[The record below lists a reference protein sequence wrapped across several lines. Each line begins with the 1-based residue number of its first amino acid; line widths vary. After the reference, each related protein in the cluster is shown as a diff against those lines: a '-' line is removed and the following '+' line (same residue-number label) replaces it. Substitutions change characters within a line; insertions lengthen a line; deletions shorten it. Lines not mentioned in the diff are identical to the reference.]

1 MDDAD
6 GVRALGV
13 VVPVAAEGAGDEH
26 GAVVEVPVLA
36 DRVDT
41 SLGRHGAY
49 CTLWVQLSESIAV
62 SFEDLQSIKNI
73 FYQIKHLKAKNNV

>member
-26 GAVVEVPVLA
+26 RAVVEVPVLA
-36 DRVDT
+36 DGVDT
-41 SLGRHGAY
+41 RLGRHTVVRAALRKY
-49 CTLWVQLSESIAV
+49 CCQ
-62 SFEDLQSIKNI
+62 F
-73 FYQIKHLKAKNNV
+73 

>member
-13 VVPVAAEGAGDEH
+13 AVPVAAEGAGDEH
-26 GAVVEVPVLA
+26 RAVVEVPVLA

-41 SLGRHGAY
+41 SLGHTRTLLYVVGAAFRKY
-49 CTLWVQLSESIAV
+49 CCQ
-62 SFEDLQSIKNI
+62 F
-73 FYQIKHLKAKNNV
+73 

>member
-26 GAVVEVPVLA
+26 RAVVQVPVLA
-36 DRVDT
+36 DWVDT
-41 SLGRHGAY
+41 SLRQTY
-49 CTLWVQLSESIAV
+49 SCKSSFPKVLLSVLRISKV
-62 SFEDLQSIKNI
+62 
-73 FYQIKHLKAKNNV
+73 

>member
-26 GAVVEVPVLA
+26 RAVVEVPVLA

-41 SLGRHGAY
+41 SLGHTRGLLCVVGAAFRKY
-49 CTLWVQLSESIAV
+49 CCQ
-62 SFEDLQSIKNI
+62 F
-73 FYQIKHLKAKNNV
+73 

>member
-26 GAVVEVPVLA
+26 RAVVEVPVLA
-36 DRVDT
+36 DGVDT
-41 SLGRHGAY
+41 SLGRHS
-49 CTLWVQLSESIAV
+49 CKSSSPKVLLSVLRISKV
-62 SFEDLQSIKNI
+62 
-73 FYQIKHLKAKNNV
+73 

>member
-26 GAVVEVPVLA
+26 RAVVQVPVLA
-36 DRVDT
+36 DWVDA
-41 SLGRHGAY
+41 SLRRHTVVRAALRKY
-49 CTLWVQLSESIAV
+49 RCQ
-62 SFEDLQSIKNI
+62 F
-73 FYQIKHLKAKNNV
+73 

>member
-26 GAVVEVPVLA
+26 RAVVQVPVLA
-36 DRVDT
+36 DGVDT
-41 SLGRHGAY
+41 RRGQTYSCKSSSPKVL
-49 CTLWVQLSESIAV
+49 LSVLRIS
-62 SFEDLQSIKNI
+62 
-73 FYQIKHLKAKNNV
+73 KA

>member
-26 GAVVEVPVLA
+26 RAVVQVPVLA
-36 DRVDT
+36 DGVDT
-41 SLGRHGAY
+41 RLGQTRGY
-49 CTLWVQLSESIAV
+49 CTALRIYCCQ
-62 SFEDLQSIKNI
+62 F
-73 FYQIKHLKAKNNV
+73 

>member
-26 GAVVEVPVLA
+26 RAVVEVPVLA
-36 DRVDT
+36 DWVDT
-41 SLGRHGAY
+41 SLGRHTVVRAALRKY
-49 CTLWVQLSESIAV
+49 CCQ
-62 SFEDLQSIKNI
+62 F
-73 FYQIKHLKAKNNV
+73 

>member
-26 GAVVEVPVLA
+26 RAVVQVPVLA
-36 DRVDT
+36 DGVNT
-41 SLGRHGAY
+41 SLGQTRVLQYVVRAALRIY
-49 CTLWVQLSESIAV
+49 CCQ
-62 SFEDLQSIKNI
+62 F
-73 FYQIKHLKAKNNV
+73 

>member
-26 GAVVEVPVLA
+26 RAVVQVPVLA
-36 DRVDT
+36 DGVDT
-41 SLGRHGAY
+41 RLGQTY
-49 CTLWVQLSESIAV
+49 SCKSSFPKVLLSVLRISKV
-62 SFEDLQSIKNI
+62 
-73 FYQIKHLKAKNNV
+73 